1 MMIIR
6 WWRGRRQTIIAA
18 STALLIL
25 AAISIP
31 APFATP
37 AAQAR
42 TIDVNARQFAFEPAT
57 LHVQRGDT
65 VTIHFESLDAVHGLF
80 VDGYDVNI
88 QAEPG
93 KSADVTFVADKEGK
107 FKVRCSIACGPL
119 HPFMIGE
126 LEVAPD
132 LPFARALLAMAI
144 ATVGALLL
152 FWKEEGAT
160 RDP

>member
-1 MMIIR
+1 MRMLV
-6 WWRGRRQTIIAA
+6 WWRGRRKTIIAA

-31 APFATP
+31 APFVAP

-42 TIDVNARQFAFEPAT
+42 TIDVSARQFAFEPAT
-57 LHVQRGDT
+57 LRVQRGDT
-65 VTIHFESLDAVHGLF
+65 VTIHLESLDAVHGLF
-80 VDGYDVNI
+80 IDGYDVDI

-107 FKVRCSIACGPL
+107 FKVRCSITCGPL

-132 LPFARALLAMAI
+132 LPLARALVAMAI
-144 ATVGALLL
+144 ATFGALLM
-152 FWKEEGAT
+152 FWQ
-160 RDP
+160 

>member
-1 MMIIR
+1 MMLIG
-6 WWRGRRQTIIAA
+6 WLRGRRQTIIVA

-31 APFATP
+31 APFLAP

-42 TIDVNARQFAFEPAT
+42 SIDVSARQFAYEPAT
-57 LHVQRGDT
+57 LRVQRGDT
-65 VTIHFESLDAVHGLF
+65 VTIHLESLDAVHGF
-80 VDGYDVNI
+80 FIDGYDVNI

-93 KSADVTFVADKEGK
+93 KSADVTFVADREGK

-126 LEVAPD
+126 LQVAPD
-132 LPFARALLAMAI
+132 LPFARALLAMLI
-144 ATVGALLL
+144 ATFGALAL
-152 FWKEEGAT
+152 FWREEGVT
-160 RDP
+160 

>member
-1 MMIIR
+1 MTNIH
-6 WWRGRRQTIIAA
+6 WLRGHRQTIIAA

-25 AAISIP
+25 AAIAIP
-31 APFATP
+31 LPLVTP

-42 TIDVNARQFAFEPAT
+42 TVEVSARQFAFEPAT
-57 LHVQRGDT
+57 LLVQRGDT

-80 VDGYDVNI
+80 IDGYDVNI

-93 KSADVTFVADKEGK
+93 KSADVTFLANKESK
-107 FKVRCSIACGPL
+107 FKIRCAVACGPL

-132 LPFARALLAMAI
+132 LPFARALVAMGV
-144 ATVGALLL
+144 ATIGALLL
-152 FWKEEGAT
+152 FWRG
-160 RDP
+160 